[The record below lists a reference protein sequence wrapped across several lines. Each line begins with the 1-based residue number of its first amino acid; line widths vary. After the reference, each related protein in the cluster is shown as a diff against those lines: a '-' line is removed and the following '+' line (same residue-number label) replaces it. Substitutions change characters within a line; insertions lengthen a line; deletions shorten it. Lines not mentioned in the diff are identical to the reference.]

1 MSSISYDL
9 KKIKAIALDVDGVL
23 STAMLTISADGEPLR
38 MLNVKDGYALQ
49 LAVKRGYR
57 IAVISG
63 GSSEGVKSHLK
74 VLGVSDVFLRSGDK
88 LPVLTKWMEENSLQ
102 PEEVAYMGDDIPDMQ
117 ALQYVGLPCCPSD
130 AAWEVKE
137 ASLWISRYQGGY
149 GCVRDL
155 VEQVLRANG
164 DWMRDDAHVW

>member
-63 GSSEGVKSHLK
+63 GSSEGVKSPATVTTLPEKQSVPLLRKKPRAFTLIICSFVSILFTSLK
-74 VLGVSDVFLRSGDK
+74 
-88 LPVLTKWMEENSLQ
+88 LT
-102 PEEVAYMGDDIPDMQ
+102 
-117 ALQYVGLPCCPSD
+117 
-130 AAWEVKE
+130 
-137 ASLWISRYQGGY
+137 
-149 GCVRDL
+149 
-155 VEQVLRANG
+155 
-164 DWMRDDAHVW
+164 

>member
-1 MSSISYDL
+1 
-9 KKIKAIALDVDGVL
+9 
-23 STAMLTISADGEPLR
+23 
-38 MLNVKDGYALQ
+38 
-49 LAVKRGYR
+49 
-57 IAVISG
+57 
-63 GSSEGVKSHLK
+63 VKSHLK
-74 VLGVSDVFLRSGDK
+74 VLGVNDVFLRSCDK

-102 PEEVAYMGDDIPDMQ
+102 PEEVGYMGDDIPDMQ

>member
-23 STAMLTISADGEPLR
+23 STAMLTIDANGEPLR

-74 VLGVSDVFLRSGDK
+74 VLGVNDVFLRSGDK
-88 LPVLTKWMEENSLQ
+88 LPVLTKWMEENLLQ
-102 PEEVAYMGDDIPDMQ
+102 PEDVAYMGDDIPDMQ
-117 ALQYVGLPCCPSD
+117 TLQYVGLPCCPSD